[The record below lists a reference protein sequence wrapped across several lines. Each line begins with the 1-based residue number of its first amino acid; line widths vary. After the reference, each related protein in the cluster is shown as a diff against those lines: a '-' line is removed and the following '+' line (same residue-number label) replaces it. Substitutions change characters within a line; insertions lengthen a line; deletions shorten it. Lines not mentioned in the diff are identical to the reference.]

1 MNLTIHPSM
10 KTSTNT
16 HLRQHVPSVTVLG
29 QTWQPDASIYTSE
42 VAVAAARAGLQ
53 PATQAI
59 TLAETNRLL
68 DAGYLSMETGYAR
81 LDNGMMYVSAL
92 TDMPGVTGEM
102 IDWWFA
108 WHDTDKAYT
117 LWHPRDHIEAV
128 WKLPVDR
135 SLPLREQYIGNTS
148 QIIEY
153 IGSTLEHLNV
163 FFQPPKRYFDTS
175 RFTDSGIATAVCA
188 RGGKRLENVWTAHL
202 IHLIRKT
209 PHGVEM
215 RSRFWL
221 GDVDASPKGP
231 IGKLLTPLMNTAMMR
246 KRNIPDHI
254 GRDLMLH
261 CAEEMHHLAVILP
274 ELYRRFGSA

>member
-1 MNLTIHPSM
+1 MNTY
-10 KTSTNT
+10 
-16 HLRQHVPSVTVLG
+16 LRPNVPSITVLG
-29 QTWQPDASIYTSE
+29 QTWQPDASLYTTE
-42 VAVAAARAGLQ
+42 LAVAAARAGLQ
-53 PATQAI
+53 PAAQAI
-59 TLAETNRLL
+59 ALVETNRLL
-68 DAGYLSMETGYAR
+68 APGYLSMETGYAR
-81 LDNGMMYVSAL
+81 MDNGMMYVAAL

-128 WKLPVDR
+128 WKHPVDR

-148 QIIEY
+148 QIKEY

-163 FFQPPKRYFDTS
+163 FFQPPERYFDTT
-175 RFTDSGIATAVCA
+175 RFANSGIATAVCA
-188 RGGKRLENVWTAHL
+188 RGGQRLENVWTAHL

-209 PHGVEM
+209 EQGVEM

-221 GDVDASPKGP
+221 GDVDASPKGAL
-231 IGKLLTPLMNTAMMR
+231 GKLLTPLMNTATMR
-246 KRNIPDHI
+246 KRNIADHI

-261 CAEEMHHLAVILP
+261 CAEEMHHLAGILP
-274 ELYRRFGSA
+274 ELYRRFGPQPSPSSK

>member
-1 MNLTIHPSM
+1 MNVTMNMAINMPM
-10 KTSTNT
+10 TTKTNI
-16 HLRQHVPSVTVLG
+16 PSVTVQG

-59 TLAETNRLL
+59 TVDKTNRLL
-68 DAGYLSMETGYAR
+68 DAGYAR
-81 LDNGMMYVSAL
+81 LDNGMMYVAAL

-108 WHDTDKAYT
+108 WHDTDEAYT

-128 WKLPVDR
+128 WARPVNRALPY
-135 SLPLREQYIGNTS
+135 REQYIGNTS
-148 QIIEY
+148 EIIEY
-153 IGSTLEHLNV
+153 IGSKLEHLNV
-163 FFQPPKRYFDTS
+163 CFQPPERYFDIS
-175 RFTDSGIATAVCA
+175 RFAKSGIATAVCA
-188 RGGKRLENVWTAHL
+188 RGGQRLENIWTAHL

-209 PHGVEM
+209 LTGVEM

-221 GDVDASPKGP
+221 GDVDASPKGL
-231 IGKLLTPLMNTAMMR
+231 IGKLLTPLMNTVTMR
-246 KRNIPDHI
+246 KRNIPDHL

-261 CAEEMHHLAVILP
+261 CAEEMHHLAIILP
-274 ELYRRFGSA
+274 ELYRRFGPQ